1 MKRNTIKKIAVAL
14 VILTTAISCSKQEDS
29 NPRPVAVKVQ
39 YENYDQLL
47 AFFSWCIQVPTD
59 SIKLDPKTN
68 ELYVPN
74 TIVREKLE
82 RIRQE
87 YEQANIYKENFE
99 KK

>member
-1 MKRNTIKKIAVAL
+1 MKRKTIQKIAVAL
-14 VILTTAISCSKQEDS
+14 VILTSAISCSKQEDS
-29 NPRPVAVKVQ
+29 NPRPVAAKVQ
-39 YENYDQLL
+39 YENYDKLL
-47 AFFSWCIQVPTD
+47 AFFSWCIQVPMD
-59 SIKLDPKTN
+59 SIKLDSKTN

-82 RIRQE
+82 RVRQE